1 MLYRVAQEALTIVA
15 RHAEAG
21 RAAVHIKQ
29 LPNAVRIQI
38 KDDGRAFD
46 VERLLHSRKNK
57 RMGLLGMRE
66 RVEMVGGK
74 FTVESRPGR
83 GTTIIAQIPSR
94 NGSKEHAG
102 P

>member
-1 MLYRVAQEALTIVA
+1 MSPATHTPKRD
-15 RHAEAG
+15 RG
-21 RAAVHIKQ
+21 RIKQ
-29 LPNAVRIQI
+29 LPNAVRMQI

-74 FTVESRPGR
+74 FTVESTPGQWHDRYRTDPVPERRDGSSTRP
-83 GTTIIAQIPSR
+83 
-94 NGSKEHAG
+94 
-102 P
+102 